1 MGISAPFLEPGELN
15 GGNQTRTER
24 EEGGEVQYLRRR
36 EKHVAT
42 HPDFFSSPSFFFLF
56 FFGSASPLLS
66 SGHGATPSQALLL
79 FVFHGLVEREREEE
93 ANQRLFTVVTSFRL
107 FNHGED
113 NGKCQ
118 NFQRLLYLI
127 TVHRIQHGEEKKGD
141 RDR

>member
-79 FVFHGLVEREREEE
+79 FVFHGLVEREREK
-93 ANQRLFTVVTSFRL
+93 RRRSKSTLVHCGHF
-107 FNHGED
+107 
-113 NGKCQ
+113 
-118 NFQRLLYLI
+118 FQI
-127 TVHRIQHGEEKKGD
+127 V
-141 RDR
+141 